1 MATSALAVLAVWI
14 FLAFFVPLGATLIAD
29 GVAPVDSQAT
39 IETALRHEQIKRAVN
54 YVSPIALYSDATA
67 VMLDPLR
74 RTTRSLILM
83 GPLERMSLSRFESP
97 LPLAQSAL
105 VVAPHLMLLL
115 AATLTCF
122 AASYACFM
130 RQEVRTT

>member
-1 MATSALAVLAVWI
+1 
-14 FLAFFVPLGATLIAD
+14 
-29 GVAPVDSQAT
+29 
-39 IETALRHEQIKRAVN
+39 
-54 YVSPIALYSDATA
+54 
-67 VMLDPLR
+67 
-74 RTTRSLILM
+74 M

-122 AASYACFM
+122 AVSYACFM